1 MYVSLVSVSR
11 GSNSFLWGLYC
22 FFFFFPLT
30 KVYPQRSFFIFKKE
44 AQGNFLNIKT
54 RNFLFLS
61 CAYVWYDMN
70 FKGYII
76 LLPWGLLVFNIT
88 DKLRCWK
95 WWVFLWVFLEFLLYF
110 WQFEI
115 QWNMSS
121 YATLSSQ
128 QVFLKWRFVFSL
140 NFGKS
145 SNTFLLISFIY
156 FQCLFI
162 LEVIFFFMDCLYIFD
177 LIPFQS
183 LSLWPKIFFPIL

>member
-1 MYVSLVSVSR
+1 MCLGDPIASSGVYTV
-11 GSNSFLWGLYC
+11 
-22 FFFFFPLT
+22 FFFFFTLT

-44 AQGNFLNIKT
+44 AQGNFLNIVKT
-54 RNFLFLS
+54 RNCLFLS

-95 WWVFLWVFLEFLLYF
+95 WWVFLWIFLESLLYF

-145 SNTFLLISFIY
+145 SNTFLLISFN
-156 FQCLFI
+156 LFSMSFHFRSHF
-162 LEVIFFFMDCLYIFD
+162 LSWAVCIFLI

-183 LSLWPKIFFPIL
+183 LICDPKYFFPFCR